1 MPVER
6 ISGSTQPT
14 RSNSSLHDGYRP
26 APSVTAAKH
35 GDFVKKGH
43 EGASVKTV
51 QKQLNAAGAHPPLEQ
66 DGMFGPK
73 TDRAVRQFQQQHGL
87 KVDGQVG
94 PKTLK
99 ALQGGGSVEGE
110 QTRRNRTSATASTG
124 NNNNANAPAD
134 APRSNRTVNT
144 TRGLSDNTA
153 PAPEQPAAT
162 ASERASATQH
172 DFAPEKGRAAGKFSN
187 DRSKRLDQAE
197 QIMRTNGQWPPKEG
211 RRYAIQIDQ
220 DEPKANASYN
230 TRNDF
235 LRSYTGQVAVFK
247 GHNGQ
252 LVEEM
257 PPGKSAS
264 HPGQMTSGDSPNV
277 GGDSAGDVAH
287 LHAGVYNYQ
296 TSTTWKNGK
305 ERFNPAGW
313 ATEPVAR
320 DINHNGVID
329 GERERRRYDG
339 YGIQIHPGNNSGPSS
354 TGCQT
359 MAPGVFQDFHDA
371 VSRSQGGQFTYI
383 LVRRPNDHSGANP
396 F

>member
-6 ISGSTQPT
+6 ISNATQPS
-14 RSNSSLHDGYRP
+14 RSSNTLHDGYRA
-26 APSVTAAKH
+26 APSVSAAKQ
-35 GDFVKKGH
+35 GDSIHKGQ

-51 QKQLNAAGAHPPLEQ
+51 QRQLNAAGAHPPLAE

-87 KVDGQVG
+87 AVDGLVG

-110 QTRRNRTSATASTG
+110 VTRRNRTTATAATG
-124 NNNNANAPAD
+124 NGTGTSAPQD
-134 APRSNRTVNT
+134 PPRSNRTVNT
-144 TRGLSDNTA
+144 ARGLSDNAT
-153 PAPEQPAAT
+153 PAPDQPAATAAEQPAAT
-162 ASERASATQH
+162 QRE
-172 DFAPEKGRAAGKFSN
+172 FAPEKGRATGKFSS
-187 DRSKRLDQAE
+187 DKSTRLDQAE
-197 QIMRTNGQWPPKEG
+197 QIMRANGQWPPKEG
-211 RRYAIQIDQ
+211 RSYAIQIDQ
-220 DEPKANASYN
+220 DEPKAGSSYD
-230 TRNDF
+230 TRNGY
-235 LRSYTGQVAVFK
+235 LRSYTGQMAVFK
-247 GHNGQ
+247 GHNGG

-257 PPGKSAS
+257 APGKSAS
-264 HPGQMTSGDSPNV
+264 HPGQMTSSTSPDVSGDGS
-277 GGDSAGDVAH
+277 GDVAH

-296 TSTTWKNGK
+296 TSTTWHNGK

-313 ATEPVAR
+313 ANEPVAR

-329 GERERRRYDG
+329 GARERKSYAG
-339 YGIQIHPGNNSGPSS
+339 SGIQIHPGNSSSPSS

-359 MAPGVFQDFHDA
+359 MAPDVFKRFHDA
-371 VSRSQGGQFTYI
+371 VSDSRGGQFTYI